1 MRDIISL
8 LLYSQPNLYLKEIRE
23 KLGLY
28 QSIPTIWK
36 TLNSM
41 GLTWKA
47 LDERASQRSDL
58 IRAKFIERMIG
69 LQKSS
74 KKKKKL
80 KA

>member
-1 MRDIISL
+1 
-8 LLYSQPNLYLKEIRE
+8 
-23 KLGLY
+23 
-28 QSIPTIWK
+28 
-36 TLNSM
+36 M